1 MRKDGI
7 LSSEI
12 LEIRQV
18 DARAFAPLLEAE
30 ARAWLRNLHWDYT
43 PSAKLISSCLAERR
57 LSGYALVEDHHPR
70 GYCFFFVEGSKGL
83 IGDLF
88 LEPNGAAHREAVELL
103 ERSIDTLV
111 GAAKV
116 NRVEAQLPHFS
127 MEQLETCF
135 RSHSFHA
142 YLRQFMALVLEGKF
156 AAAQTPQETPPLG
169 EPPLARS
176 GDFQFEPWSR
186 KYDRDAAGLIH
197 ETYGHHVD
205 ALLNDQYGS
214 LDGATRLIDNIVHLQ
229 SCGEFLLRASRVA
242 VHLPSR
248 KLAAILA
255 LTQVRPGTAHIPQ
268 VAVGAQFQGIGLGT
282 AMMKNAFAELE
293 RSGYSEVSLTVTA
306 LNSGAVRLYERLG
319 FRTLRAFGAFVWQRT

>member
-1 MRKDGI
+1 
-7 LSSEI
+7 LSVEI
-12 LEIRQV
+12 LEIRQL

-30 ARAWLRNLHWDYT
+30 SRAWLQNLHWDYT

-57 LSGYALVEDHHPR
+57 LSGYALVENHHPK

-88 LEPNGAAHREAVELL
+88 LAPNGAGQLPALDLL

-111 GAAKV
+111 SAAKV

-135 RSHSFHA
+135 RSHAFHA
-142 YLRQFMALVLEGKF
+142 YLRQFMAVSLDGHF
-156 AAAQTPQETPPLG
+156 AAALPPQGDG
-169 EPPLARS
+169 EPGVTRR
-176 GDFQFEPWSR
+176 GDFQLEPWSR
-186 KYDRDAAGLIH
+186 KHDRDAARLIY
-197 ETYGHHVD
+197 ETYCHHID
-205 ALLNDQYGS
+205 ALLNDQYES
-214 LDGATRLIDNIVHLQ
+214 LEGATRLIDNIVHLQ

-248 KLAAILA
+248 KLAGILA
-255 LTQVRPGTAHIPQ
+255 LTRVRPGTAHIPQ

-282 AMMKNAFAELE
+282 ALMKNAFAELE
-293 RSGYSEVSLTVTA
+293 GSGYSEVSLTVTA

-319 FRTLRAFGAFVWQRT
+319 FRTFHEFGAYVWQRS